1 MAEVESLAEK
11 SNVIISGG
19 RKMSQAST
27 RGIPLRRLA
36 LAAFVL
42 GLVQGL
48 GSVVRDC
55 ALTCHVG
62 YRHAPIA
69 FLIVAALSLPFVALQ
84 LRMQRH
90 WGNETWRV
98 RSTLLIAVSLLL
110 FRGLLSVLRSEA
122 GPVGVGSVLS
132 YVGFF
137 VWVDV
142 AFMLIGSQLFGLLQG
157 DEQQTDRGL
166 TVFATAVFGGGL
178 LGGLVTSAANRFLIE
193 RLLLPMDVAR
203 DHLMIPM
210 ALTLLLL
217 IPIARSQTSQAAR
230 EGDVDPVPPQDA
242 TAPAAARAEHGG
254 LSEALRVLAGNS
266 QARSITTAFVL
277 AAASG
282 ICLEALFYWILTLN
296 ASGGSGFVQL
306 LASLSVWMNGA
317 SLVLA
322 AGGSSRIIRHL
333 GLAASVLAVPACL
346 LLGSGY
352 LLLAAALTVM
362 LVMRVLKDSL
372 SGGLYE
378 PAAERLLVRLQGES
392 YGQQRPIF
400 EVAGRIGTGVGA
412 LIVLTMTLIVK
423 SSIQW
428 LVIVVVV
435 FHLLWLASLIPLA
448 QKIRRP

>member
-1 MAEVESLAEK
+1 
-11 SNVIISGG
+11 
-19 RKMSQAST
+19 MSQAST
-27 RGIPLRRLA
+27 QGIPLRRLA

-98 RSTLLIAVSLLL
+98 RSTLLIAISLLL
-110 FRGLLSVLRSEA
+110 FRGLLSMLRSEA

-166 TVFATAVFGGGL
+166 TVFATSVFGGGL

-193 RLLLPMDVAR
+193 HLLLPMDVAR
-203 DHLMIPM
+203 DHLMILM

-217 IPIARSQTSQAAR
+217 IPIARAQTNQVTSGVAS
-230 EGDVDPVPPQDA
+230 VPPDA
-242 TAPAAARAEHGG
+242 ATLSAAASAERGG
-254 LSEALRVLAGNS
+254 FAEALRVLAGSS

-282 ICLEALFYWILTLN
+282 ICLESLFYWILTLN

-352 LLLAAALTVM
+352 LLVAAALTVM

-372 SGGLYE
+372 AGGLYE
-378 PAAERLLVRLQGES
+378 PAAERLLVRLQGER

-412 LIVLTMTLIVK
+412 LVVLTMTLIVK
-423 SSIQW
+423 SSIQA

-435 FHLLWLASLIPLA
+435 SHLLWLVSLIPLA
-448 QKIRRP
+448 QKVRRP